1 MDKLHVWKANIPRTL
16 EITESEIDSLENDLK
31 LLTTDVGGS
40 CPSPAA
46 ICCLSTEPSGK
57 NMEEN
62 SGPNKKADDCLEVL
76 EHNRVEDLDKESP
89 GTAAQ
94 QHLKRVLTFK
104 FQAFQ
109 HSWKEDLHLLTLK
122 KCGSKSYKKLEYTNH
137 QKRYSRLTYPGH
149 KTSEDADL
157 RDVDS
162 LSVSKM
168 EISETVSG
176 AVLPTES
183 CNLKDTPPIT
193 EPASGNNHQYIVFL
207 YTDGAEWRIYPYYM
221 VWGLSLCLFQ
231 GHVQIDQLLAEKGN
245 HMDTSGRIRL
255 MIEVKLSPRPSIC
268 SIRRHGKNRRVH
280 DGVSVASGNFLAA
293 K

>member
-1 MDKLHVWKANIPRTL
+1 MPRM
-16 EITESEIDSLENDLK
+16 
-31 LLTTDVGGS
+31 
-40 CPSPAA
+40 P
-46 ICCLSTEPSGK
+46 
-57 NMEEN
+57 
-62 SGPNKKADDCLEVL
+62 
-76 EHNRVEDLDKESP
+76 
-89 GTAAQ
+89 
-94 QHLKRVLTFK
+94 
-104 FQAFQ
+104 
-109 HSWKEDLHLLTLK
+109 HLLL
-122 KCGSKSYKKLEYTNH
+122 
-137 QKRYSRLTYPGH
+137 H

-231 GHVQIDQLLAEKGN
+231 GHVQIDQLLAEKGS
-245 HMDTSGRIRL
+245 HMDTAGRIRL
-255 MIEVKLSPRPSIC
+255 MIEAKLSPGPSIC
-268 SIRRHGKNRRVH
+268 SVRRHGKNRRVH

-293 K
+293 KALIMEQQANTYEVATACALALGAEKLICIIDGPILDEWGRLIRFLTLEDADVLIRRRAQQSEVATNYVKAIGEESNSIFLGYSDFNEGAPASQKGFSL